1 MFPYI
6 AADARHEIELQ
17 SYPSFHGI
25 SQTTQGCCCRCGR
38 CCCCWDIV
46 IGHLWS
52 PSHYL
57 FVLQTRSLRICHMP
71 MPRVPINSHQFIMH
85 GATCS
90 PCQYLSCLSPYLLSP
105 PLPFLAWLYHSC
117 PPSIITCCIIAY
129 EYATITN
136 LPPPFDDTTW
146 NLTRRCHGMVD
157 NCCDALETGA
167 FHLACWLSWIILFWP
182 TSHFKYDYRTPLI
195 ILIWAGGASRLH
207 LHSLFLAQYGLR
219 LGKYHRQATKWT

>member
-1 MFPYI
+1 MAYHKQHKDVVVDVV
-6 AADARHEIELQ
+6 DAVAV
-17 SYPSFHGI
+17 GI
-25 SQTTQGCCCRCGR
+25 SSSVIFDHPPIISSFFKRGAFEYAICRCR
-38 CCCCWDIV
+38 EC
-46 IGHLWS
+46 
-52 PSHYL
+52 PSIAINTSCMVQPA
-57 FVLQTRSLRICHMP
+57 VL
-71 MPRVPINSHQFIMH
+71 
-85 GATCS
+85 
-90 PCQYLSCLSPYLLSP
+90 CQYLSCLSPYLLSP
-105 PLPFLAWLYHSC
+105 PIPFLAWLYHSY

-146 NLTRRCHGMVD
+146 NLTHRCHGMVD

-195 ILIWAGGASRLH
+195 KLIWAGGASRLH

-219 LGKYHRQATKWT
+219 LGKYHRQATKLT

>member
-57 FVLQTRSLRICHMP
+57 FVLQTRSLRIRHMP
-71 MPRVPINSHQFIMH
+71 MLRVPINSHQYIMH

-90 PCQYLSCLSPYLLSP
+90 PLSVFKLPFTLP
-105 PLPFLAWLYHSC
+105 PLTTNTIPCLIVSLLPSIYHHMLHYC
-117 PPSIITCCIIAY
+117 IWICYHHQPPSSVR
-129 EYATITN
+129 
-136 LPPPFDDTTW
+136 W
-146 NLTRRCHGMVD
+146 
-157 NCCDALETGA
+157 
-167 FHLACWLSWIILFWP
+167 FHLKLNPSLSWNG
-182 TSHFKYDYRTPLI
+182 R
-195 ILIWAGGASRLH
+195 
-207 LHSLFLAQYGLR
+207 
-219 LGKYHRQATKWT
+219 